1 MFRTKGNFFFVILE
15 LNVVL
20 QFVLLANSIDGTRI
34 RRQGK

>member
-1 MFRTKGNFFFVILE
+1 
-15 LNVVL
+15 VL